1 MKRFTVLLLLA
12 GLVAWQFPAA
22 QPQTRSIVVNGKV
35 TSFEESFPLEGASVV
50 VKGTS
55 NATGTQADGTFS
67 LLIGPGDSV
76 LVVSL
81 NGYEPKEIKASARNK
96 QYDIVL
102 KRSDK
107 NITALL
113 ENQPRPA
120 THNYMPM
127 APEVSTR

>member
-1 MKRFTVLLLLA
+1 MKRFTVILLLA
-12 GLVAWQFPAA
+12 GLVAWQLPAA

-67 LLIGPGDSV
+67 LLIGPGDSI

-81 NGYEPKEIKASARNK
+81 NGYEPKEIRASAGNK

-113 ENQPRPA
+113 QSRLRSA

-127 APEVSTR
+127 AREVSTR

>member
-12 GLVAWQFPAA
+12 GLVAWQLPTA

-67 LLIGPGDSV
+67 LLIGPADSI

-113 ENQPRPA
+113 QSKLRSA

-127 APEVSTR
+127 AREVSTR

>member
-12 GLVAWQFPAA
+12 GLVAWQLPAA
-22 QPQTRSIVVNGKV
+22 QPPTRSIVVNGKV

-67 LLIGPGDSV
+67 LLIGPADSI

-81 NGYEPKEIKASARNK
+81 NGYEPKEIRASARNK

-113 ENQPRPA
+113 HNQPRSA

-127 APEVSTR
+127 AREVSTR

>member
-1 MKRFTVLLLLA
+1 MKRFTVIFLLA
-12 GLVAWQFPAA
+12 GLVAWQLPAA

-67 LLIGPGDSV
+67 LLIGPGDSI

-81 NGYEPKEIKASARNK
+81 NGYEPKEIRASARNK

-113 ENQPRPA
+113 QSKPRPA

-127 APEVSTR
+127 AREVSTR

>member
-12 GLVAWQFPAA
+12 GLVAWQLPAA

-67 LLIGPGDSV
+67 LLIGPADSI

-113 ENQPRPA
+113 QSKLRSA

-127 APEVSTR
+127 AREVSTR